1 MGETTINME
10 AKKKKKNKRNV
21 MGLVSSKKKVTDT
34 GTGDDGR
41 WAEQEGIFRPGGQ
54 KLLWPEKMMFKV
66 N

>member
-10 AKKKKKNKRNV
+10 AKNNNNNNV
-21 MGLVSSKKKVTDT
+21 MSLVSSKKKVPDKR
-34 GTGDDGR
+34 TGDDGR
-41 WAEQEGIFRPGGQ
+41 WAEQEGNFRPGGQ

>member
-1 MGETTINME
+1 MLMGETTINME
-10 AKKKKKNKRNV
+10 AKKKKKKNV

-34 GTGDDGR
+34 GTGNDGR
-41 WAEQEGIFRPGGQ
+41 WAEQEGIFRPVGQ